1 MPISTRPEARAASL
15 RRLHGLVQPVDLDLD
30 RTLAAVCRG
39 VVEGLGFRVAVVNLT
54 LADGDLEVVAC
65 AGDADAQAALFG
77 QRGRR
82 VDWDQWMDRCT
93 AVGDLLVDYPLVD
106 TDDDVPTWIS
116 DEPVL
121 DVEGAWDRQD
131 ALLAPLRT
139 PRSGLLG
146 VLSVDLPVDGLRPGP
161 DQLELLEMYA
171 AQASIAVENAQLH
184 SSLKARDRDRDRMLG
199 RLSAVVDSAPVGIVE
214 LDLAGRVQL
223 WNAAAERIF
232 GWTAQEVTGGRHPVA
247 SEESVTAQLREL
259 RDGAPVRRL
268 EVSRTRRDGTTVDV
282 EMTSCALR
290 DSSGQVYGYLGV
302 YVDVTERLLLE
313 QELRTAA
320 FTDPLT
326 GLANRARFTAT
337 LAASGG
343 GASVVLL
350 DLDGFKTVNDTLGH
364 PAGDR
369 VLVEVARR
377 LRVVCRDDDLVAR
390 LGGDEFVVLL
400 ARPHRAPGAEASA
413 EALSRRLV
421 EVLAEPFEVGGHVV
435 ALGAS
440 VGLAHA
446 EELAGGE
453 AAGDALLRDAD
464 VAMYAAKAAGKGRA
478 RVFEPELR
486 EGVVERADLA
496 QDLRLALARDELFL
510 RWHPIT
516 EVRSG
521 RVVGLEALVRW
532 QHPQRGELL
541 PGAFLPLAEE
551 IGLMVPI
558 GERVLAQA
566 CSALRGWQQLPGHER
581 LSGSVNISATQLHAP
596 GLVDGV
602 RTMLL
607 RTGIAPATLVLEVP
621 EAVLLRDGEPAVA
634 VLQRLHEL
642 GVRLAVDDFGAGY
655 ASLSYP
661 GRLPVDV
668 VKLDRPLI
676 AHADTDADA
685 PAMLGVVVAWARRL
699 GLPVLV
705 KGVET
710 AGQWAALRR
719 LGCRLAQGFLI
730 AEPLRTGQVPA
741 LLAVGYP
748 ASAVP
753 RTPAG

>member
-753 RTPAG
+753 RTPGG